1 MGNTYRKKS
10 TKTRDSACVIHPPPS
25 IRESLKLNPG
35 SIGPLLTG
43 APLLSCVGAGGSGLP
58 FRFATALSISVTPA
72 PYDPPAID
80 ILKNSME
87 LQVRVPEIVKAK
99 SVSLS

>member
-1 MGNTYRKKS
+1 
-10 TKTRDSACVIHPPPS
+10 
-25 IRESLKLNPG
+25 
-35 SIGPLLTG
+35 
-43 APLLSCVGAGGSGLP
+43 LP

-87 LQVRVPEIVKAK
+87 LQVRVPEIVKAE